1 MPLYAELQ
9 IGKELII
16 YPMPV
21 PRDKEHYKVNRI
33 LEGSTVQVN
42 GIAPLHLFNGELLY
56 AKETGRIQR
65 VEFNVKP
72 NDTAAKEQAERT
84 MSQMVEAML
93 EDAEALAVEENSKV
107 GYPSGG
113 FSFAEPKPSEDFSD
127 ETECRHKHTDYFIG
141 TGVVCR
147 DCKKKLRI

>member
-84 MSQMVEAML
+84 MNQLVETMKSDQKEADDILSKQTPDEVRELSKSVQSKIMGMSETKIVCGML
-93 EDAEALAVEENSKV
+93 V
-107 GYPSGG
+107 
-113 FSFAEPKPSEDFSD
+113 
-127 ETECRHKHTDYFIG
+127 
-141 TGVVCR
+141 
-147 DCKKKLRI
+147 

>member
-33 LEGSTVQVN
+33 LEGSTVSVN

-65 VEFNVKP
+65 VEFNAKP
-72 NDTAAKEQAERT
+72 KDSAAWNQPGTNAIAAPDVVRSIEDPRLNDPE
-84 MSQMVEAML
+84 
-93 EDAEALAVEENSKV
+93 
-107 GYPSGG
+107 
-113 FSFAEPKPSEDFSD
+113 FD
-127 ETECRHKHTDYFIG
+127 ETGLEICRHRNTDYFIG
-141 TGVVCR
+141 TGIVCR
-147 DCKKKLRI
+147 DCKKKLRV